1 MDTPSLTMER
11 LARQLTAREAAGE
24 SVVEGG
30 ETWWACQRLQ
40 QSLVRLVG
48 EAGLRSLMS
57 RALTLAQA
65 EAPSL
70 AAVRVQPDGSFEGP
84 GPAQDDEARVIVVVK
99 LLGLLQTFIG
109 ASLTQQLVR
118 DAWPDLSVNETG
130 VNEMGQRGEGRS

>member
-1 MDTPSLTMER
+1 MDTSSPVIER
-11 LARQLTAREAAGE
+11 LARQLTALEAAGE

-30 ETWWACQRLQ
+30 ESWRPCPRLQ
-40 QSLVRLVG
+40 QSLARLVG
-48 EAGLRSLMS
+48 EAGLRSLLS

-70 AAVRVQPDGSFEGP
+70 AAARVQPDGSFEGP
-84 GPAQDDEARVIVVVK
+84 GPAQDDEARVIVVAK

-109 ASLTQQLVR
+109 ASLTLQLVR
-118 DAWPDLSVNETG
+118 DAWPELSVNETG

>member
-1 MDTPSLTMER
+1 MDTSSPVIER
-11 LARQLTAREAAGE
+11 LARQLTALEAAGE

-30 ETWWACQRLQ
+30 ESWRPCPRLQ
-40 QSLVRLVG
+40 QSLARLVG
-48 EAGLRSLMS
+48 EAGLRSLLS

-70 AAVRVQPDGSFEGP
+70 AAARVQPDGSFEGP
-84 GPAQDDEARVIVVVK
+84 GPAQDDEARVIVVAK

-109 ASLTQQLVR
+109 ASLTLQLVR
-118 DAWPDLSVNETG
+118 DAWPEFSVDEIG